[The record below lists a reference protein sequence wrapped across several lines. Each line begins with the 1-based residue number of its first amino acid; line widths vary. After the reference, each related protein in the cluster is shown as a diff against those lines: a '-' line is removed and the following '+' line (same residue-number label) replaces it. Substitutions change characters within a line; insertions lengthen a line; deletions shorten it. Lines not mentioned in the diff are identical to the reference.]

1 VTSAVLFSEKITLS
15 APVGYLEY
23 SEKATKKAKNFID
36 ITTAKNSRKD
46 RTMKESV
53 KKFAEEM
60 ARRLD
65 EHDADLEV
73 AGLNHYS
80 LAYFTSKLIDETKEL
95 EEYVGSGDLNGG
107 RKVAVDVANSSRAIF
122 DICTKLLDGN
132 GE

>member
-1 VTSAVLFSEKITLS
+1 
-15 APVGYLEY
+15 
-23 SEKATKKAKNFID
+23 
-36 ITTAKNSRKD
+36 
-46 RTMKESV
+46 MKESV

-60 ARRLD
+60 ARRLN

-80 LAYFTSKLIDETKEL
+80 LAYFMSKLIDETKEL